1 VLARQ
6 APQLFALDTFANHT
20 FCISSHCLAFLLH
33 YVLTRP
39 PTLSAMASSTDI
51 RPFRFLDLPG
61 ELRNKVYEYLL
72 CSFDGGTPQVGVIKP
87 VNHSVNT
94 AILRTSS
101 QVHREA
107 YDILVRSNQ
116 FVMIESHE
124 HLPLRSLI
132 QCFEVPVATTNKAH
146 IHNFPGVTMGILLRS
161 QRSIKSPDEE
171 MCPLTP
177 LSVLLHA
184 RDLDKFCEGMA
195 DMENHIKGI
204 NAAVVMAIVVALISL
219 PASLPPTHWPPPRDE
234 RQAHQKRVQFPGSNK
249 CNPLCAS
256 LLHAVYINFAPGHA

>member
-1 VLARQ
+1 
-6 APQLFALDTFANHT
+6 
-20 FCISSHCLAFLLH
+20 
-33 YVLTRP
+33 
-39 PTLSAMASSTDI
+39 M
-51 RPFRFLDLPG
+51 
-61 ELRNKVYEYLL
+61 L
-72 CSFDGGTPQVGVIKP
+72 CSFDDGTSQVGVIKP

-124 HLPLRSLI
+124 HFPLRSLI
-132 QCFEVPVATTNKAH
+132 QCFEVPVVTTNKAH
-146 IHNFPGVTMGILLRS
+146 IDNFPGVTMGILLRS
-161 QRSIKSPDEE
+161 QRFIKSPDEE

-177 LSVLLHA
+177 LSLLIHA

-204 NAAVVMAIVVALISL
+204 NAAVVMAIVVA
-219 PASLPPTHWPPPRDE
+219 PVRDRPTVRYKDSFTDFPSEKLQKDMLQPRQ
-234 RQAHQKRVQFPGSNK
+234 RFRGFTNVLTTG
-249 CNPLCAS
+249 
-256 LLHAVYINFAPGHA
+256 